1 MPLRSARLVLLFT
14 ALLAA
19 GAAKADDLTDF
30 NAAVEAAAAHNRV
43 AIGYLRTGNT
53 DLASLELDRLR
64 EAWQRVGSV
73 KRPTVFDQKLYV
85 KEMTDIAMRLV
96 TADMLL
102 TMGKP
107 ENVRQSLIAVRDDLY
122 ELRKSAHVEVLAD
135 CVKDSNTA
143 MAALLT
149 FDDRKLD
156 FARPSVGADLAAK
169 ADAYGATLK
178 RCDGMADAK
187 VRQDPEF
194 RRLIDGAK
202 ASLTFIP
209 KAIAQHDAGLL
220 HRVLDEMRAFDNLL
234 AFRFG

>member
-1 MPLRSARLVLLFT
+1 MLVRSARLVLL
-14 ALLAA
+14 AVLLAA
-19 GAAKADDLTDF
+19 GAAKADDLADF

-64 EAWQRVGSV
+64 QAWQRVGSV
-73 KRPTVFDQKLYV
+73 KRPAVFDQKLYV

-102 TMGKP
+102 NMGKP
-107 ENVRQSLIAVRDDLY
+107 ENARQSLIGVRDDLY

-135 CVKDSNTA
+135 CVKDANTA
-143 MAALLT
+143 MAALLA
-149 FDDRKLD
+149 FDDRHLD
-156 FARPSVGADLAAK
+156 FARPGVSTDLAAK
-169 ADAYGATLK
+169 AATYGATLK

-187 VRQDPEF
+187 VRQEPEF
-194 RRLIDGAK
+194 RRLIDGAQ

-209 KAIAQHDAGLL
+209 KAIAERDAGLL
-220 HRVLDEMRAFDNLL
+220 HRVLDQLRAFDNLL

>member
-1 MPLRSARLVLLFT
+1 MLVRLGPLVLFA

-19 GAAKADDLTDF
+19 GAAKADDLADF

-43 AIGYLRTGNT
+43 AIGYLRTGNK
-53 DLASLELDRLR
+53 DLVSLEIDRLR

-73 KRPTVFDQKLYV
+73 KRPAVFDQKLYV

-96 TADMLL
+96 TADMMV

-107 ENVRQSLIAVRDDLY
+107 DGVRAALIGMRDDLY
-122 ELRKSAHVEVLAD
+122 DLRTSAHVEVLAD
-135 CVKDSNTA
+135 CVKDANTA
-143 MAALLT
+143 MAALLA

-156 FARPSVGADLAAK
+156 FAKPGVGADLAAK

-178 RCDGMADAK
+178 RCDSMASAS
-187 VRQDPEF
+187 VREAPEF
-194 RRLIDGAK
+194 RRLIDGAR

-209 KAIAQHDAGLL
+209 KAIAEHDANLL

>member
-1 MPLRSARLVLLFT
+1 MLLRSARLVLLT

-19 GAAKADDLTDF
+19 GTAKADDLTDF

-53 DLASLELDRLR
+53 DLASLEIDRLR

-73 KRPTVFDQKLYV
+73 KRPAVFDQKLYV
-85 KEMTDIAMRLV
+85 KEMTDISMRLV

-122 ELRKSAHVEVLAD
+122 DLRTSAHVEVLAD

-143 MAALLT
+143 MAALLA

-156 FARPSVGADLAAK
+156 FARPGVGADLAAK
-169 ADAYGATLK
+169 ANAYGATLK
-178 RCDGMADAK
+178 RCDGMADAG
-187 VRQDPEF
+187 VRQAPEF
-194 RRLIDGAK
+194 RRLIDGAQ

-209 KAIAQHDAGLL
+209 KAIAEHDAGLL